1 MWYSIPYQ
9 RPIKHAC
16 AGVRLECEERI
27 MTSTSMLP
35 GEIEAE
41 MRLLFVEVQCEF
53 IQELSKCRL
62 KTAKR
67 RYDAYARLYPSASD
81 KFMELFDYETALIH
95 KELTGFRSQQVREET
110 QALRKESAY
119 DLVSLLLECI
129 DPVSGR
135 RRLAYARAKSQEV
148 SRMYDGQHS
157 AFDADLVL
165 FEQEMD
171 EIVAHIGV
179 DVKEA
184 YEWKERLL
192 KKMNSALWRMIQP
205 V

>member
-1 MWYSIPYQ
+1 
-9 RPIKHAC
+9 
-16 AGVRLECEERI
+16 